1 MYNKGLI
8 TLQGLPEFE
17 LPISYKIKEVFA
29 NKVEPSLPEDFLARQ
44 MSSGGRDRFSM
55 STLGLAG
62 GTGMEE
68 WPLPRTHAQ
77 NQEQKQEQEQEQNQE
92 QEQKKEQKQEQKQ
105 KEEQE
110 QDQKEKW
117 RRLMSKR
124 NPGCIKQ
131 CLRTGKLRPSQ
142 CHFLC

>member
-29 NKVEPSLPEDFLARQ
+29 NKVEPSLPEDFLVRH
-44 MSSGGRDRFSM
+44 MPSGGRDRFSM
-55 STLGLAG
+55 SSLGLAG

-68 WPLPRTHAQ
+68 WTRTHVQ
-77 NQEQKQEQEQEQNQE
+77 NQEQKQEQEQEQE
-92 QEQKKEQKQEQKQ
+92 K
-105 KEEQE
+105 E

-117 RRLMSKR
+117 GRLMSKR

>member
-1 MYNKGLI
+1 M
-8 TLQGLPEFE
+8 
-17 LPISYKIKEVFA
+17 SYKMKEVFA
-29 NKVEPSLPEDFLARQ
+29 NKVEPSLPEDFLLHQ

-55 STLGLAG
+55 SSQGLAG

-68 WPLPRTHAQ
+68 WPRTQDQ
-77 NQEQKQEQEQEQNQE
+77 NQEPKQEQEQEQEQGQE
-92 QEQKKEQKQEQKQ
+92 KERE
-105 KEEQE
+105 
-110 QDQKEKW
+110 QKEKW
-117 RRLMSKR
+117 GRLMSKR

>member
-1 MYNKGLI
+1 MYNKGLF

-17 LPISYKIKEVFA
+17 PPISFKIKEVFA
-29 NKVEPSLPEDFLARQ
+29 NKVEPSLPEDFLVPQ
-44 MSSGGRDRFSM
+44 MPSGGRDGFSM
-55 STLGLAG
+55 SLGLAG

-68 WPLPRTHAQ
+68 WTRTHSQ
-77 NQEQKQEQEQEQNQE
+77 NQEQKKEQEQKQKQDQEQEQKQEQEQEQE
-92 QEQKKEQKQEQKQ
+92 KEQK
-105 KEEQE
+105 
-110 QDQKEKW
+110 DKW
-117 RRLMSKR
+117 ERLMSKR